1 MVESTEKKQAKQNRL
16 GAKRQHGLWTDF
28 FCSGLKIKK
37 QVEKQ
42 SGKWLKSRRK
52 SKRSKTVLEQSDNT
66 VFAKCFFVA
75 DSTLLR
81 ENFFRENFLEDF
93 F

>member
-1 MVESTEKKQAKQNRL
+1 MVEAAEKKQTKQKRL
-16 GAKRQHGLWTDF
+16 GAKRQHGLWAEFF

-42 SGKWLKSRRK
+42 SGKWLKPRRK

-81 ENFFRENFLEDF
+81 K
-93 F
+93 

>member
-1 MVESTEKKQAKQNRL
+1 MVEATEKKQAKKNRL
-16 GAKRQHGLWTDF
+16 GAKRQHGLWAEF
-28 FCSGLKIKK
+28 FCSGLKNKK

-42 SGKWLKSRRK
+42 SGKWLKPRRK

-75 DSTLLR
+75 ASTLLR
-81 ENFFRENFLEDF
+81 K
-93 F
+93 